1 MITDWIQNINYEA
14 LLRFSI
20 IITVGLFVVV
30 VLRRYIRKLVT
41 EHYTEHYGMLVSKV
55 IYYVGIAIMFVSALH
70 ELGFKLG
77 PLLGAAGVVGI
88 AIAFAA
94 QTTVSNLLSGFF
106 LVAEKPFEIGD
117 IISVN
122 GNVGSVLSIDALS
135 VKVRMFDNRYLR
147 IPNETLLKSEMIN
160 VTRHPIRR
168 VEFRISVAYKE
179 DMDKV
184 RKILFEVADQNP
196 VALQEPSPAL
206 IFDSFASSSIDFI
219 FNVWCIR
226 AEFLDLR
233 NTLYPDIK
241 KRFDQEGIEIPF
253 PHISIYKGEV
263 TEPIPI
269 RLTGDIPGTEKPNNV

>member
-41 EHYTEHYGMLVSKV
+41 EHYTEHYGILVSKL